1 MVVVTVVVTVVAVV
15 KAMAVAVVKAMAV
28 ANVAVGMMEARSVVD
43 MLGSK
48 IVGVMAVEWMGD
60 VKSAVVMGAVMVEMA
75 MAEERVAAT
84 AVGR

>member
-1 MVVVTVVVTVVAVV
+1 MVVAVV
-15 KAMAVAVVKAMAV
+15 VAVVKAMAV
-28 ANVAVGMMEARSVVD
+28 ANVAVGMMEARAVVD

-60 VKSAVVMGAVMVEMA
+60 VKSAVVMGAVVVEMA

-84 AVGR
+84 VGR